1 MEIIWRIIYFWKT
14 LKYNRIIS
22 RLISLSERIFI
33 CLGREKERKC
43 QASFGFYLCNNCG
56 DSLSRGKQDED
67 SAKDGG
73 EESPVNSLGRDDGS
87 EADGFLN
94 NCVLK
99 IDDACLLSP

>member
-1 MEIIWRIIYFWKT
+1 M
-14 LKYNRIIS
+14 IS
-22 RLISLSERIFI
+22 RLILLSERIFI

-73 EESPVNSLGRDDGS
+73 EESPVNSLERDDGS

-99 IDDACLLSP
+99 IDDVCLLSP